1 MNFIIFSPSRCDFF
15 LILQDMFKGVVAIN
29 PVTDL
34 TAMFTVTDIPDW

>member
-1 MNFIIFSPSRCDFF
+1 MNFLIFFPPYCDFF

>member
-1 MNFIIFSPSRCDFF
+1 VIFIIFSAPHCDFF
-15 LILQDMFKGVVAIN
+15 SILQDMFKGVVAIN